1 MRRLKH
7 FDGFHNWCRSA
18 ASVIFCQ
25 NSVVQGAGHAIQ
37 TEGNEDNEGMKNNG
51 VNRKSHI
58 VNTLFVN
65 TLLADGLILARLHL
79 VQLRMQLG
87 YCLSQVK
94 MPGDNHLQKIL
105 RLFMGCPGFIQQLP
119 QHLLFGGLLV

>member
-1 MRRLKH
+1 
-7 FDGFHNWCRSA
+7 
-18 ASVIFCQ
+18 
-25 NSVVQGAGHAIQ
+25 
-37 TEGNEDNEGMKNNG
+37 MKNNG

-58 VNTLFVN
+58 VN

-94 MPGDNHLQKIL
+94 MLGDNHLQKIL
-105 RLFMGCPGFIQQLP
+105 RLFMGCAGFIQQLP
-119 QHLLFGGLLV
+119 QRLLFGGLLV